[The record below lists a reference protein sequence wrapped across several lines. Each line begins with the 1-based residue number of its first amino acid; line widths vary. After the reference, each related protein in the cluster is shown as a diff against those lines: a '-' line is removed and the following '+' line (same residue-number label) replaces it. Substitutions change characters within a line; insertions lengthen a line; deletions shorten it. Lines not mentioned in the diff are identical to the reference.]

1 MTHFRTQ
8 RPQPDERLAYYDRYI
23 SLVPEGDVIV
33 TLQRQLA
40 ESLTALRALTEAQ
53 ADARPAPEEWNAKE
67 SLGHLTDSERVFAY
81 RALRFARG
89 DAKPLAGFEPLD
101 YLRAAAFDQ
110 KRWADLV
117 DEFEAVRRATISL
130 LLSFDEVAWL
140 RRGVASDN
148 PVSVRA
154 LAFIIAGHEL
164 EHRAAIVQS
173 VET

>member
-1 MTHFRTQ
+1 MTHFRVQ
-8 RPQPDERLAYYDRYI
+8 RPQPDEHLPYYDRYI
-23 SLVPEGDVIV
+23 RLVPEGDVMD
-33 TLQRQLA
+33 TLHRQLA

-101 YLRAAAFDQ
+101 DMRAAAFDQ
-110 KRWADLV
+110 QPWADLV
-117 DEFEAVRRATISL
+117 TEFETVRRATLTLFLSL
-130 LLSFDEVAWL
+130 DEAAWA

-154 LAFIIAGHEL
+154 LAYIIAGHEL
-164 EHRAAIVQS
+164 EHLAAIRPRA
-173 VET
+173 

>member
-1 MTHFRTQ
+1 MTHFRVQ
-8 RPQPDERLAYYDRYI
+8 RPQPDEHLAYFDRYI
-23 SLVPEGDVIV
+23 RLVPEGDVTV

-40 ESLTALRALTEAQ
+40 EALTALRALTEAQ
-53 ADARPAPEEWNAKE
+53 ADARPAPGEWNPKE

-89 DAKPLAGFEPLD
+89 DAKPLAGFESLD
-101 YLRAAAFDQ
+101 YMRAAAFDQ
-110 KRWADLV
+110 RSWAALV
-117 DEFEAVRRATISL
+117 DEFETVRRATLTLFQSL
-130 LLSFDEVAWL
+130 DETAWL

-164 EHRAAIVQS
+164 EHLTAIRSRA
-173 VET
+173 

>member
-1 MTHFRTQ
+1 MTHFRAQ
-8 RPQPDERLAYYDRYI
+8 RPQPDEHLAYFDRYI
-23 SLVPEGDVIV
+23 RLVPEGDVTV

-40 ESLTALRALTEAQ
+40 GSLAALRAHPQAQ
-53 ADARPAPEEWNAKE
+53 ADARPTPSEWNAKE
-67 SLGHLTDSERVFAY
+67 SLGHLADSERVFAY

-101 YLRAAAFDQ
+101 YMRAAAFDQ
-110 KRWADLV
+110 QPWAVLV
-117 DEFEAVRRATISL
+117 NEFETVRQATVSL
-130 LLSFDEVAWL
+130 FLSFDEAAWG

-164 EHRAAIVQS
+164 EHLAVIRPRA
-173 VET
+173 